1 MYDKNL
7 SVEEIILQELA
18 SYDLT
23 LGDLTD
29 EQIAQFKEEIS
40 IWQSGGGVLDGVA
53 SELSFIRINKMA
65 QEIAKSRELDNE

>member
-18 SYDLT
+18 DHDLT

-29 EQIAQFKEEIS
+29 EQIAQFKEEII
-40 IWQSGGGVLDGVA
+40 IWQSGGCVLDGVA

-65 QEIAKSRELDNE
+65 QEIANSRKWDNE

>member
-7 SVEEIILQELA
+7 SVDEVILQELA
-18 SYDLT
+18 EYNLT

-65 QEIAKSRELDNE
+65 QEIANSRKWNNE